1 MMKATVVMDGEKLL
15 ALQAEETIWNIC
27 GCSVAQSCPYSF
39 MTQWTTACEAPLSLG
54 FPSEEYSNALSFP
67 SAKDLPNLGI
77 EPRSPMLEADS
88 LPSEPPG
95 NPDVGSRTQLTGE
108 GKSTWTGLCSVGEL

>member
-15 ALQAEETIWNIC
+15 AFQAEETLWNIC

-54 FPSEEYSNALSFP
+54 FPREEYSNALSFP
-67 SAKDLPNLGI
+67 SAKDLPNIGI
-77 EPRSPMLEADS
+77 EPKMSPALAGGFFTTS
-88 LPSEPPG
+88 PPG
-95 NPDVGSRTQLTGE
+95 KPHIRHSCLQKLETF
-108 GKSTWTGLCSVGEL
+108 